1 MNKNNCEV
9 IKDLLPLYS
18 DGVCSEESRKIVAE
32 HISQCSEC
40 MDELEKMGGEIMLTA
55 DKDVKVI
62 KRIRRRIVIE
72 RWLIGGAVALAALIF
87 LWFGYFFLVNTD
99 CSMDYERYN
108 LAENV
113 WVEESANG
121 DLWLVTKG
129 DASAADF
136 IYPAISDE
144 NGNLMAIDDD
154 FDKDKKKGYGVTLH
168 QRKIDALA
176 MTSMSEEMEKRIFIK
191 NKNDFELSEIF
202 YYDDENDKQY
212 VLWERE

>member
-1 MNKNNCEV
+1 M
-9 IKDLLPLYS
+9 
-18 DGVCSEESRKIVAE
+18 
-32 HISQCSEC
+32 HI
-40 MDELEKMGGEIMLTA
+40 T
-55 DKDVKVI
+55 
-62 KRIRRRIVIE
+62 
-72 RWLIGGAVALAALIF
+72 
-87 LWFGYFFLVNTD
+87 
-99 CSMDYERYN
+99 
-108 LAENV
+108 
-113 WVEESANG
+113 
-121 DLWLVTKG
+121 
-129 DASAADF
+129 
-136 IYPAISDE
+136 AISDE